1 MTPPHSLVCIDH
13 AQFRP
18 LSEKKSTAT
27 SSIVC
32 CHASLFAQPGVISGS
47 RSIFRRSVGKKNSP
61 RLIAHTHSSNI
72 AMNVSR
78 EICSNSSGRSLSVAT
93 TEESKA
99 ESSMT
104 NRIKTFLRSSPP
116 GADEVGSHDVG
127 AQQQAEVDKQ
137 CLVDGIDSS
146 SAALPFTQDRKQQTS
161 GSISRIMAAQDW
173 DRFRMLL
180 STEVG
185 QIAVQNQLSSSND
198 FAAESALAYASR
210 FHPPMDVI
218 RCIADLLPPDVAAR
232 PDPMNRSPLH
242 VAAKW
247 GAPPRVVRYLAE
259 MDPAAAATQDVHGK
273 TPLHYAAEFYGSNYA
288 PRRSDDKPHKEAVL
302 EVIRYLC
309 KLSPTTVNIE
319 DNDEC
324 TALEYAI
331 QNDSDI
337 KVVRSLQKACERDWK
352 KRRSAGGIKQKH
364 ADVKQTML
372 VQQQQRSQRRL
383 DMNAAADMRQQMQI
397 QMQMQQQQLAAR
409 TSAEPPK
416 KARKRGSNLCSIP
429 SNSTVMQTNKT
440 TTSTNGTS
448 LAVGTIPSTTSSS
461 PTTTDTRKLLQ
472 QGKRRSSRKSNAS
485 NGDVPVDMDIAE
497 VSKALQ
503 ALGQEPKQADDP
515 STGSSRK
522 VPLGRGAGR
531 KGNSTRALMA

>member
-1 MTPPHSLVCIDH
+1 M
-13 AQFRP
+13 
-18 LSEKKSTAT
+18 
-27 SSIVC
+27 
-32 CHASLFAQPGVISGS
+32 
-47 RSIFRRSVGKKNSP
+47 
-61 RLIAHTHSSNI
+61 NI
-72 AMNVSR
+72 SR
-78 EICSNSSGRSLSVAT
+78 EICSNSSGRSLSIT
-93 TEESKA
+93 TAEESKA

-116 GADEVGSHDVG
+116 GADEVSSHDNV
-127 AQQQAEVDKQ
+127 AQQAEVDKNKQ
-137 CLVDGIDSS
+137 CLVDGNDSS
-146 SAALPFTQDRKQQTS
+146 LAATMPLTPDRKQQTS

-185 QIAVQNQLSSSND
+185 QIAVQNQLLSSND

-210 FHPPMDVI
+210 FHPPTDVI

-232 PDPMNRSPLH
+232 PDPIGRSPLH
-242 VAAKW
+242 TAAKW
-247 GAPPRVVRYLAE
+247 GAPPRVIRYLAE

-288 PRRSDDKPHKEAVL
+288 PRRSDDKPRKEAVL

-309 KLSPTTVNIE
+309 KLSPTTVNVE
-319 DNDEC
+319 DNNEC

-331 QNDSDI
+331 ENDLNI

-372 VQQQQRSQRRL
+372 VQQQQQSQRRL
-383 DMNAAADMRQQMQI
+383 DMAAASDMRQQMQ
-397 QMQMQQQQLAAR
+397 MQMQQQMTAR
-409 TSAEPPK
+409 ASAEPPK

-429 SNSTVMQTNKT
+429 SNSTVMQTNTT

-448 LAVGTIPSTTSSS
+448 LAVGTIPSTIS
-461 PTTTDTRKLLQ
+461 PTSDPDTLTTTTATRQLLQ

-497 VSKALQ
+497 VSKAMQ
-503 ALGQEPKQADDP
+503 ALGQETKQAGDP
-515 STGSSRK
+515 SAGSSRK

>member
-1 MTPPHSLVCIDH
+1 M
-13 AQFRP
+13 
-18 LSEKKSTAT
+18 
-27 SSIVC
+27 
-32 CHASLFAQPGVISGS
+32 
-47 RSIFRRSVGKKNSP
+47 
-61 RLIAHTHSSNI
+61 NI
-72 AMNVSR
+72 NR
-78 EICSNSSGRSLSVAT
+78 EICSNSSGRSLSIT
-93 TEESKA
+93 TADDSRA
-99 ESSMT
+99 EISMT

-116 GADEVGSHDVG
+116 GADEGGHSSHDG
-127 AQQQAEVDKQ
+127 TTQEAEIDRENDKQ
-137 CLVDGIDSS
+137 CLVEGSS
-146 SAALPFTQDRKQQTS
+146 RSNTAVSLAPNREQKNS

-185 QIAVQNQLSSSND
+185 QIAVQNQLLSSND

-218 RCIADLLPPDVAAR
+218 RCIADLLPPEVAAR

-247 GAPPRVVRYLAE
+247 GAPPRVIRYLAE

-273 TPLHYAAEFYGSNYA
+273 TPLHYAAEYYKSNYA

-319 DNDEC
+319 DNNEY

-331 QNDSDI
+331 ENDSDI

-364 ADVKQTML
+364 DDVKQTML

-383 DMNAAADMRQQMQI
+383 DMAAASDVRQ
-397 QMQMQQQQLAAR
+397 QMQQQQLTAR

-416 KARKRGSNLCSIP
+416 KARKRGSNHCSIP
-429 SNSTVMQTNKT
+429 SNSTANQTNT
-440 TTSTNGTS
+440 TNTGASSDTSI
-448 LAVGTIPSTTSSS
+448 AVGTIPSSNS
-461 PTTTDTRKLLQ
+461 PTSDPGTTANTNTTTCTSDTRQLLQ
-472 QGKRRSSRKSNAS
+472 QGKRRSSRKSNGS
-485 NGDVPVDMDIAE
+485 TGNVPVDMDIAE

-503 ALGQEPKQADDP
+503 ALGQETKQPEDP
-515 STGSSRK
+515 SPAPTRK

>member
-1 MTPPHSLVCIDH
+1 
-13 AQFRP
+13 
-18 LSEKKSTAT
+18 
-27 SSIVC
+27 
-32 CHASLFAQPGVISGS
+32 
-47 RSIFRRSVGKKNSP
+47 
-61 RLIAHTHSSNI
+61 
-72 AMNVSR
+72 MNVSR
-78 EICSNSSGRSLSVAT
+78 EICSNSSGRSLSIT
-93 TEESKA
+93 TAEESKA

-116 GADEVGSHDVG
+116 GADEVSSHDNG
-127 AQQQAEVDKQ
+127 ARQTEVDKNQQ

-146 SAALPFTQDRKQQTS
+146 SAAMPLKPDRKEQSS

-185 QIAVQNQLSSSND
+185 QIAVQNQLLSSND

-218 RCIADLLPPDVAAR
+218 RCIDDLLPPDVAVR
-232 PDPMNRSPLH
+232 PDPIGRSPLH
-242 VAAKW
+242 TAAKW
-247 GAPPRVVRYLAE
+247 GAPPRVIRYLAE

-309 KLSPTTVNIE
+309 KLSPTTVNVE
-319 DNDEC
+319 DNDDC

-331 QNDSDI
+331 ENDSDI

-372 VQQQQRSQRRL
+372 VQQQRRSQRRL
-383 DMNAAADMRQQMQI
+383 DMTAASDMRQQMQ
-397 QMQMQQQQLAAR
+397 MQMHKQQMAAR

-429 SNSTVMQTNKT
+429 SNSTMMQTDTT

-448 LAVGTIPSTTSSS
+448 LAVGTIPSTISPTSD
-461 PTTTDTRKLLQ
+461 PDTLTTTTDTRKLLQ

-497 VSKALQ
+497 VSKAMQ

-515 STGSSRK
+515 SAGSSRK
-522 VPLGRGAGR
+522 APLGRGAGR

>member
-1 MTPPHSLVCIDH
+1 M
-13 AQFRP
+13 
-18 LSEKKSTAT
+18 
-27 SSIVC
+27 
-32 CHASLFAQPGVISGS
+32 
-47 RSIFRRSVGKKNSP
+47 
-61 RLIAHTHSSNI
+61 NI
-72 AMNVSR
+72 SR
-78 EICSNSSGRSLSVAT
+78 ELCGNSSGRSLSIT
-93 TEESKA
+93 TAEESKA
-99 ESSMT
+99 ESIMA
-104 NRIKTFLRSSPP
+104 NRIKKFLRSSPP
-116 GADEVGSHDVG
+116 GADEVSSHDNA
-127 AQQQAEVDKQ
+127 AQEAEVDQNKQ

-146 SAALPFTQDRKQQTS
+146 SAAMPLTPDRKQQS
-161 GSISRIMAAQDW
+161 SSNISRIMAAQDW

-185 QIAVQNQLSSSND
+185 QIAVQNQLLSSND
-198 FAAESALAYASR
+198 FAAESALAYAAR

-242 VAAKW
+242 TAAKW
-247 GAPPRVVRYLAE
+247 GAPPRVIRYLAE
-259 MDPAAAATQDVHGK
+259 MDPSAANMQDVHGK

-288 PRRSDDKPHKEAVL
+288 PLRSDDKPHKEAVL

-319 DNDEC
+319 DNNEC

-364 ADVKQTML
+364 DDVKQTML

-383 DMNAAADMRQQMQI
+383 DMAAASNNMRQQI
-397 QMQMQQQQLAAR
+397 QMQQQQLAAR

-429 SNSTVMQTNKT
+429 SNSTAMQIDTT
-440 TTSTNGTS
+440 TTSTYGTS
-448 LAVGTIPSTTSSS
+448 LAVGTIPSTINSS
-461 PTTTDTRKLLQ
+461 PTNPDTLNTTTDTRQLLQ

-485 NGDVPVDMDIAE
+485 NGDMPVDMDIAE

-515 STGSSRK
+515 SQAPTPH

>member
-1 MTPPHSLVCIDH
+1 MFPSQGWEEAAPPKTHSY
-13 AQFRP
+13 
-18 LSEKKSTAT
+18 
-27 SSIVC
+27 
-32 CHASLFAQPGVISGS
+32 
-47 RSIFRRSVGKKNSP
+47 
-61 RLIAHTHSSNI
+61 SSNI
-72 AMNVSR
+72 VMNISR
-78 EICSNSSGRSLSVAT
+78 EICSNSSGRSLSIT
-93 TEESKA
+93 TADDSKA
-99 ESSMT
+99 EIGMT

-116 GADEVGSHDVG
+116 GADEGGRSHDG
-127 AQQQAEVDKQ
+127 TAQEAEVDRKNDKQ
-137 CLVDGIDSS
+137 CLVEGSS
-146 SAALPFTQDRKQQTS
+146 RSNTAMSLTPNREQKNS

-185 QIAVQNQLSSSND
+185 QIAVQNQLLSSND

-247 GAPPRVVRYLAE
+247 GAPPRVIRYLAE

-273 TPLHYAAEFYGSNYA
+273 TPLHYAAQFYKSNYA

-319 DNDEC
+319 DNNEY

-331 QNDSDI
+331 ENDSDI

-364 ADVKQTML
+364 DDVKQTML

-383 DMNAAADMRQQMQI
+383 DMAAASDMRQQMQ
-397 QMQMQQQQLAAR
+397 QQQLTAR

-429 SNSTVMQTNKT
+429 SNSTAIQTNTT
-440 TTSTNGTS
+440 TTSASGTS
-448 LAVGTIPSTTSSS
+448 LAIGTIPSTSSLTSNPGTTTT
-461 PTTTDTRKLLQ
+461 PTTRQLLQ
-472 QGKRRSSRKSNAS
+472 QGKRRSSRKSNGS
-485 NGDVPVDMDIAE
+485 TGDMSVDMEIAE
-497 VSKALQ
+497 VSKAMQ
-503 ALGQEPKQADDP
+503 ALGQDTKRPEDP
-515 STGSSRK
+515 SAGSTRK